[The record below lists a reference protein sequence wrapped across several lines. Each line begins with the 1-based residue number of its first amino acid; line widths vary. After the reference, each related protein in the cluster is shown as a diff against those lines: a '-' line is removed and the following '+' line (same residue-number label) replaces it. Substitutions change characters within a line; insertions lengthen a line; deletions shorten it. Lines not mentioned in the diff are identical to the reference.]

1 MLDMSKAFYAVD
13 RAILLID
20 LKTILDP
27 DELHLI
33 KIILNIELKIRCE
46 TEESDFFKADANVSK
61 GDGFNSSQITL
72 YLARALCKENND
84 HICISRDDHIY
95 DHHFNRTLIHIKT

>member
-1 MLDMSKAFYAVD
+1 MLYNTHRHAWFVQSIYTVD

-33 KIILNIELKIRCE
+33 KIILNIELKVRCE

-61 GDGFNSSQITL
+61 GDDLNAS
-72 YLARALCKENND
+72 
-84 HICISRDDHIY
+84 
-95 DHHFNRTLIHIKT
+95 